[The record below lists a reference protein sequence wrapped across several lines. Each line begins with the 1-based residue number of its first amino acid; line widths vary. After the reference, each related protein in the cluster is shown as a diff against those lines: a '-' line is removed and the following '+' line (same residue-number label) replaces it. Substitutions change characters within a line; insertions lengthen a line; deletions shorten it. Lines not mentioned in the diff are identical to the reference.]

1 MGEKHSKEVH
11 YPTWVEEEIAK
22 QTDKK
27 YPVEESQGNLCFT
40 KLYDFAMKEI
50 LSLKCVHSLIIF
62 FLFSSLL

>member
-1 MGEKHSKEVH
+1 MDEKHSKEVH

-40 KLYDFAMKEI
+40 KLYRRLGYERNFVIELCP
-50 LSLKCVHSLIIF
+50 LSN
-62 FLFSSLL
+62 